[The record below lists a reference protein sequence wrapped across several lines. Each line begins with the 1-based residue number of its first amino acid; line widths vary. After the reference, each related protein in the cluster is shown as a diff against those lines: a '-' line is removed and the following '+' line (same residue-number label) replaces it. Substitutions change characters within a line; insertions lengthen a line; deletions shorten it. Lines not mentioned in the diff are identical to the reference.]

1 MVSLNP
7 LLQDSA
13 TYKIMVTFKNW
24 STFKGVG
31 EKKLEGVIRVVPF
44 SSTLRGK
51 DGALKS
57 YSFQVSQF
65 SRAWPLKAECLGL
78 AALSKH
84 PELGLLTP
92 L

>member
-1 MVSLNP
+1 MI
-7 LLQDSA
+7 Q
-13 TYKIMVTFKNW
+13 
-24 STFKGVG
+24 
-31 EKKLEGVIRVVPF
+31 VVPF
-44 SSTLRGK
+44 SSMLKGK
-51 DGALKS
+51 DGAPKS
-57 YSFQVSQF
+57 YSFQVSRF